1 MDFPEPRLA
10 RLPAESIRRTGGVR
24 RLNLEA

>member
-1 MDFPEPRLA
+1 MDFPEQLLA